1 MLQPPKD
8 ERELISLWKNGD
20 ESAFNQLFKLHFHK
34 LLRFA
39 SRYTSDAELAKE
51 IAMDVMFR
59 TWQKKEDLADDRQS
73 LEPFLFHLLKAAI
86 VDQFRKK
93 TLPLLPIEQMSSEPV
108 SVEQADDLVQYR
120 ELNTL
125 YQESLNRLSPQRRLV
140 FEMRQQQ
147 GMSYQEI
154 AAELEI
160 SSKTVNRHLTD
171 SFHTVRNFMRKNGE
185 MALFFLSTLG
195 ISVFN

>member
-1 MLQPPKD
+1 MSPNPKH

-20 ESAFNQLFKLHFHK
+20 ESAFNRLFKLHFHK
-34 LLRFA
+34 LLSFA
-39 SRYTSDAELAKE
+39 SRYIPDSELAKE
-51 IAMDVMFR
+51 MAMDVMFKA
-59 TWQKKEDLADDRQS
+59 WQKKDKLDNDCQS
-73 LEPFLFHLLKAAI
+73 LEPFLFHLLKAVI

-93 TLPLLPIEQMSSEPV
+93 SLPLLTIEEMLTEPMSI
-108 SVEQADDLVQYR
+108 EQADDRINYR
-120 ELNTL
+120 ELTTI
-125 YQESLNRLSPQRRLV
+125 YQEGLNCLSPQRRLV

-154 AAELEI
+154 ADELDI

-185 MALFFLSTLG
+185 IVLLFLASIG
-195 ISVFN
+195 ISIFR

>member
-1 MLQPPKD
+1 MSPNPKD

-20 ESAFNQLFKLHFHK
+20 ESAFNQLFKLHFNK

-39 SRYTSDAELAKE
+39 SRYTADSELAKE
-51 IAMDVMFR
+51 IAMDVMFKA
-59 TWQKKEDLADDRQS
+59 WQKKEGLANDRPS

-93 TLPLLPIEQMSSEPV
+93 TLPLLPIEQMHAEPV
-108 SVEQADDLVQYR
+108 SVERADDLINYR
-120 ELNTL
+120 EISAL
-125 YQESLNRLSPQRRLV
+125 YQESLNCLSPQRRLV

-147 GMSYQEI
+147 EMSYQEI
-154 AAELEI
+154 AAELDI